1 MGVWNPFKGIFR
13 SRTLANGTGP
23 LMVFSGGKIQ
33 TQSSV
38 DVNQAFKNS
47 DVFTVVERISSDI
60 AACRFNGQQYQALLD
75 NPFHLMNPYAG
86 WQEVLIQLLLNGN
99 SYVVIHRD
107 KQQKA
112 SWLEPVPSDDVS
124 LTLQDNATDIIY
136 RVHYTDERADKDY
149 LSADVLHFKLVT
161 PGMDVNQYTGVSPLM
176 ALVPELGIQ
185 DNSKKLTLTS
195 LIHALAPTNIY
206 TTPNAITEPGA
217 KDKIR
222 EAFEKAN
229 TGDNAGRVM
238 IMDAGAKLETIDV
251 TPNVA
256 KLLDNATFSQ
266 TQIAKAFGIPDSYLN
281 GQGDQQ
287 SSIEMIR
294 SLYQNALTMYI
305 RPIESELTFK
315 LGAPVKLD
323 VTSAIDVDHQ
333 QELTNIQNLA
343 KAGLMTPRQAFGLM
357 LAHDIMPGLDVQPED
372 LTELKQKNQA
382 KPQSATKEGGE
393 IENDSQDNSQTNE

>member
-1 MGVWNPFKGIFR
+1 MSVWNPFKSILR

-33 TQSSV
+33 TQSSI

-107 KQQKA
+107 KQKKA
-112 SWLEPVPSDDVS
+112 SWLEPVPSDDVT

-136 RVHYTDERADKDY
+136 HVHYTDERADKDY
-149 LSADVLHFKLVT
+149 LSTDVLHFKLVT

-305 RPIESELTFK
+305 RPIESELSYK

-333 QELTNIQNLA
+333 NELNNIVSLSKANL
-343 KAGLMTPRQAFGLM
+343 LSPRQAFGLM
-357 LAHDIMPGLDVQPED
+357 LANDIMPGLTVED
-372 LTELKQKNQA
+372 TDINLLNKKNT
-382 KPQSATKEGGE
+382 TKGGE
-393 IENDSQDNSQTNE
+393 NVNDNQNN

>member
-136 RVHYTDERADKDY
+136 HVHYTDERADKDY

-185 DNSKKLTLTS
+185 DNSKKLTLAS

-305 RPIESELTFK
+305 RPIESELSYK

-333 QELTNIQNLA
+333 NELNNIVSLSKANL
-343 KAGLMTPRQAFGLM
+343 LSPRQAFGLM
-357 LAHDIMPGLDVQPED
+357 LANDIMPGLTVED
-372 LTELKQKNQA
+372 SDINLLNKKNT
-382 KPQSATKEGGE
+382 TKGGE
-393 IENDSQDNSQTNE
+393 NANDNQNSQP

>member
-1 MGVWNPFKGIFR
+1 MSVWNPFKGIFR

-33 TQSSV
+33 TQSSI

-112 SWLEPVPSDDVS
+112 SWLEPVPSDDVT

-136 RVHYTDERADKDY
+136 HVHYTDERADKDY
-149 LSADVLHFKLVT
+149 FSADVLHFKLVT

-305 RPIESELTFK
+305 RPIESELSYK

-333 QELTNIQNLA
+333 NELNNIVSLSKANL
-343 KAGLMTPRQAFGLM
+343 LSPRQAFGLM
-357 LAHDIMPGLDVQPED
+357 LANDIMPGLTVED
-372 LTELKQKNQA
+372 SDISLLNKKNT
-382 KPQSATKEGGE
+382 TKGGE
-393 IENDSQDNSQTNE
+393 NVNDNQNN

>member
-1 MGVWNPFKGIFR
+1 MGVWNPFKGILR
-13 SRTLANGTGP
+13 SRTLANGTEP

-33 TQSSV
+33 TQSSI

-75 NPFHLMNPYAG
+75 NPFHLINPYAG

-112 SWLEPVPSDDVS
+112 SWLEPVPSDDVN

-136 RVHYTDERADKDY
+136 HVHYTDERADKDY

-185 DNSKKLTLTS
+185 DNSKKLTLAS

-238 IMDAGAKLETIDV
+238 IMDAGAKLETMDV

-256 KLLDNATFSQ
+256 TLLDNATFSQ

-305 RPIESELTFK
+305 RPIESELSYK

-333 QELTNIQNLA
+333 NELNNIVSLSKANL
-343 KAGLMTPRQAFGLM
+343 LSPRQAFGLM
-357 LAHDIMPGLDVQPED
+357 LANDIVPGLTVED
-372 LTELKQKNQA
+372 SDINLLNKKNT
-382 KPQSATKEGGE
+382 TKGGE
-393 IENDSQDNSQTNE
+393 NVNDNQNSQP

>member
-1 MGVWNPFKGIFR
+1 MSVWNPFKGIFR

-112 SWLEPVPSDDVS
+112 SWLEPVPSDDVT

-136 RVHYTDERADKDY
+136 HVHYTDERADKDY

-185 DNSKKLTLTS
+185 DNSKKLTLAS

-305 RPIESELTFK
+305 RPIESELSYK

-333 QELTNIQNLA
+333 NELNNIVSLSKANL
-343 KAGLMTPRQAFGLM
+343 LSPRQAFGLM
-357 LAHDIMPGLDVQPED
+357 LANDIMPGLTVED
-372 LTELKQKNQA
+372 SDISLLNKKNT
-382 KPQSATKEGGE
+382 TKGGE
-393 IENDSQDNSQTNE
+393 NANDNQNSQP

>member
-112 SWLEPVPSDDVS
+112 SWLEPVPSDDVT

-136 RVHYTDERADKDY
+136 HVHYTDERADKDY

-185 DNSKKLTLTS
+185 DNSKKLTLAS

-305 RPIESELTFK
+305 RPIESELSYK

-333 QELTNIQNLA
+333 NELNNIVSLSKANL
-343 KAGLMTPRQAFGLM
+343 LSPRQAFGLM
-357 LAHDIMPGLDVQPED
+357 LANDIMPGLTVED
-372 LTELKQKNQA
+372 SDINLLNKKNT
-382 KPQSATKEGGE
+382 TKGGE
-393 IENDSQDNSQTNE
+393 IANDNQNNQP

>member
-60 AACRFNGQQYQALLD
+60 AACRFSGQQYQALLD

-112 SWLEPVPSDDVS
+112 SWLEPVPSDDVT

-136 RVHYTDERADKDY
+136 HVHYTDERADKDY

-185 DNSKKLTLTS
+185 DNSKKLTLAS

-305 RPIESELTFK
+305 RPIESELSYK

-333 QELTNIQNLA
+333 NELNNIVSLSKANL
-343 KAGLMTPRQAFGLM
+343 LSPRQAFGLM
-357 LAHDIMPGLDVQPED
+357 LANDIMPGLTVEGSDIN
-372 LTELKQKNQA
+372 LLNKKNT
-382 KPQSATKEGGE
+382 TKGGE
-393 IENDSQDNSQTNE
+393 NANDNQNNQP

>member
-107 KQQKA
+107 KQKKA
-112 SWLEPVPSDDVS
+112 SWLEPVPSDDVT

-136 RVHYTDERADKDY
+136 HVHYTDERADKDY

-185 DNSKKLTLTS
+185 DNSKKLTLAS

-305 RPIESELTFK
+305 RPIESELSYK

-333 QELTNIQNLA
+333 NELNNIVSLSKANL
-343 KAGLMTPRQAFGLM
+343 LSPRQAFGLM
-357 LAHDIMPGLDVQPED
+357 LANDIMPGLTVED
-372 LTELKQKNQA
+372 SDINLLNKKN
-382 KPQSATKEGGE
+382 ATKGGE
-393 IENDSQDNSQTNE
+393 NANDNQNNQP

>member
-393 IENDSQDNSQTNE
+393 IENDSQDNS

>member
-60 AACRFNGQQYQALLD
+60 AACRFSGQQYQALLD

-112 SWLEPVPSDDVS
+112 SWLEPVPSDDVT

-136 RVHYTDERADKDY
+136 HVHYTDERADKDY

-185 DNSKKLTLTS
+185 DNSKKLTLAS

-305 RPIESELTFK
+305 RPIESELSYK

-333 QELTNIQNLA
+333 NELNNIVSLSKANL
-343 KAGLMTPRQAFGLM
+343 LSPRQAFGLM
-357 LAHDIMPGLDVQPED
+357 LANDIMPGLTVED
-372 LTELKQKNQA
+372 SDINLLNKKNT
-382 KPQSATKEGGE
+382 TKGGE
-393 IENDSQDNSQTNE
+393 NANDNQNNQP

>member
-33 TQSSV
+33 SQSSV
-38 DVNQAFKNS
+38 DVNQSFKNS

-305 RPIESELTFK
+305 RPIESELSYK

-393 IENDSQDNSQTNE
+393 IENDSQDNQP

>member
-112 SWLEPVPSDDVS
+112 SWLEPVPSDDVT

-136 RVHYTDERADKDY
+136 HVHYTDERADKDY

-185 DNSKKLTLTS
+185 DNSKKLTLAS

-305 RPIESELTFK
+305 RPIESELSYK

-333 QELTNIQNLA
+333 NELNNIVSLSKANL
-343 KAGLMTPRQAFGLM
+343 LSPRQAFGLM
-357 LAHDIMPGLDVQPED
+357 LANDIMPGLTVED
-372 LTELKQKNQA
+372 SDINLLNKKNT
-382 KPQSATKEGGE
+382 TKGGE
-393 IENDSQDNSQTNE
+393 NANDNQNNQP

>member
-1 MGVWNPFKGIFR
+1 MGVWNPFNGIFR

-112 SWLEPVPSDDVS
+112 SWLEPVPSDDVT

-136 RVHYTDERADKDY
+136 HVHYTDERADKDY

-185 DNSKKLTLTS
+185 DNSKKLTLAS

-229 TGDNAGRVM
+229 TGNNAGRVM

-305 RPIESELTFK
+305 RPIESELSYK

-333 QELTNIQNLA
+333 NELNNIVSLSKANL
-343 KAGLMTPRQAFGLM
+343 LSPRQAFGLM
-357 LAHDIMPGLDVQPED
+357 LANDIMPGLTVED
-372 LTELKQKNQA
+372 SDINLLNKKNT
-382 KPQSATKEGGE
+382 TKGGE
-393 IENDSQDNSQTNE
+393 NANDNQNSQP

>member
-38 DVNQAFKNS
+38 DVNQSFKNS

-305 RPIESELTFK
+305 RPIESELSYK

-343 KAGLMTPRQAFGLM
+343 KSGIMTPRQAFGLM

-393 IENDSQDNSQTNE
+393 IENDSQDNQP

>member
-112 SWLEPVPSDDVS
+112 SWLEPVPSDDVT

-136 RVHYTDERADKDY
+136 HVHYTDERADKDY

-185 DNSKKLTLTS
+185 DNSKKLTLAS

-305 RPIESELTFK
+305 RPIESELSYK

-333 QELTNIQNLA
+333 NELNNIVSLSKANL
-343 KAGLMTPRQAFGLM
+343 LSPRQAFGLM
-357 LAHDIMPGLDVQPED
+357 LANDIMPGLTVED
-372 LTELKQKNQA
+372 SDINLLNKKNTV
-382 KPQSATKEGGE
+382 KGGE
-393 IENDSQDNSQTNE
+393 NANDNQNSQP

>member
-112 SWLEPVPSDDVS
+112 SWLEPVPSDDVT

-136 RVHYTDERADKDY
+136 HVHYTDERADKDY

-185 DNSKKLTLTS
+185 DNSKKLTLAS

-206 TTPNAITEPGA
+206 TTPNAITEQGA

-305 RPIESELTFK
+305 RPIESELSYK
-315 LGAPVKLD
+315 MGAPVKLD

-333 QELTNIQNLA
+333 NELNNIVSLSKANL
-343 KAGLMTPRQAFGLM
+343 LSPRQAFGLM
-357 LAHDIMPGLDVQPED
+357 LANDIMPGLTVED
-372 LTELKQKNQA
+372 SDINLLNKKNT
-382 KPQSATKEGGE
+382 TKGGE
-393 IENDSQDNSQTNE
+393 NANDNQNNQP

>member
-112 SWLEPVPSDDVS
+112 SWLEPVPSDDVT

-136 RVHYTDERADKDY
+136 HVHYTDERADKDY

-185 DNSKKLTLTS
+185 DNSKKLTLAS

-305 RPIESELTFK
+305 RPIESELSYK

-333 QELTNIQNLA
+333 NELNNIVSLSKANL
-343 KAGLMTPRQAFGLM
+343 LSPRQAFGLM
-357 LAHDIMPGLDVQPED
+357 LANDIMPGLTVED
-372 LTELKQKNQA
+372 SDINLLNKKNT
-382 KPQSATKEGGE
+382 TKGGE
-393 IENDSQDNSQTNE
+393 NASDNQNNQP

>member
-1 MGVWNPFKGIFR
+1 MGVWNPFKSIFR

-60 AACRFNGQQYQALLD
+60 AACSFNGQQYQALLD

-112 SWLEPVPSDDVS
+112 SWLEPVPSDDVT

-136 RVHYTDERADKDY
+136 HVHYTDERADKDY
-149 LSADVLHFKLVT
+149 FSADVLHFKLVT

-305 RPIESELTFK
+305 RPIESELSYK

-333 QELTNIQNLA
+333 NELNNIVSLSKANL
-343 KAGLMTPRQAFGLM
+343 LSPRQAFGLM
-357 LAHDIMPGLDVQPED
+357 LANDIMPGLTVED
-372 LTELKQKNQA
+372 SDISLLNKKNT
-382 KPQSATKEGGE
+382 TKGGE
-393 IENDSQDNSQTNE
+393 NVNDNQNN

>member
-124 LTLQDNATDIIY
+124 LTLQDNAADIIY

-305 RPIESELTFK
+305 RPIESELSYK

-372 LTELKQKNQA
+372 LAELKQKNQA

-393 IENDSQDNSQTNE
+393 IENDSQDNS